1 MITFTDSIVSNL
13 CNDIECD
20 IIYFDFAKAFD
31 TVNQDLILAKLKQM
45 YGVKN
50 RLLSFLRDYLKD
62 RKQRVTLNNI
72 FSEFKKAKSGVP
84 QGSILSPLLFVL
96 FINDIG
102 KKISPGTNI
111 CLYVDGTKI
120 WRPMKSER
128 DCLVLQNDI
137 DYLNKWCHDN
147 LMKFHPKKC
156 KVLSIKFN
164 RKSSLLES
172 LPMSKFSYQLGN
184 SILDYEDSEND
195 LGVTVNKKFS
205 WLDHQSLIISK
216 AAQMLGLTKRTCHF
230 TVNPRQKRTLYLAL
244 VRSQF
249 EHCSEIWRP
258 VLSAQID
265 KFERIQKRL

>member
-13 CNDIECD
+13 YNDIECD

-31 TVNQDLILAKLKQM
+31 TVNHDLILAKLKQM
-45 YGVKN
+45 YGVEN
-50 RLLSFLRDYLKD
+50 RLLSFVRDYLKD
-62 RKQRVTLNNI
+62 RKQKVTLNNI
-72 FSEFKKAKSGVP
+72 FSEFKKVKSGVP
-84 QGSILSPLLFVL
+84 QGSILGPLLFVL

-111 CLYVDGTKI
+111 CLYANETKI

-156 KVLSIKFN
+156 KVLSINFN
-164 RKSSLLES
+164 RKPSLLES

-205 WLDHQSLIISK
+205 WSDHQSLII
-216 AAQMLGLTKRTCHF
+216 
-230 TVNPRQKRTLYLAL
+230 RQLRCQ
-244 VRSQF
+244 V
-249 EHCSEIWRP
+249 
-258 VLSAQID
+258 
-265 KFERIQKRL
+265 